1 MTFSPSD
8 IYFRVILDKP
18 RITLLLITILVSFF
32 AWHSSNFRLDASS
45 DSLVL
50 ENDQA
55 LKFYQA
61 IEARYGSDDFL
72 VITYTPED
80 DLFSNR
86 VKTDIRELSDE
97 LTAIQRVE
105 SVITILD
112 VPLIDSPPVTLS
124 ELQDKIL
131 TLESPETDQML
142 ARQELLTS
150 PLYKNL
156 LISSDGK
163 MTAIQVNFKRDKIY
177 YQLLKQRNHLREKQL
192 EENLTTSEKNELKV
206 VSKQF
211 ERYMTNLQKQEHSDI
226 LQVRHIMAQHREQ
239 AKLFLGGIPMI
250 TSDSIDFINHDLMT
264 FGIGVLIFLVVLLTI
279 IFNQLRWI
287 ILPVITCG
295 VAGLV
300 MIGFLGWINWPVTVV
315 SSNFIS
321 LMLIITLSLMV
332 HLIVSY
338 RELQAQDSSRTH
350 AMLIRQMIVSKIQ
363 PSFFTA
369 ITSIVA
375 FASLIIS
382 GIRPIIDFGWMMTI
396 GISLSFIL
404 AFTLFPAMLA
414 LLPAKTSNLKY
425 DITGVITRFFA
436 HLIQRFDKA
445 ILLLFMLIA
454 IVSII
459 GITRLSVENRFIDYY
474 KESTEIYQGM
484 TLIDKK
490 LGGTTPLDVIIDAP
504 AEFFQ
509 ADEEIAP
516 QPGETDLE
524 ADEEFDSLFEEFESE
539 MDENGGITSTSYW
552 LNSTMLPEINAIHDY
567 LVNLPE
573 SGKVLSI
580 ASSMRMLSSLDD
592 SMVMDD
598 LFLSIL
604 YKRLPDNIKESLFS
618 PYMSEDGNQ
627 LRFSLRVY
635 ESDPSLKRDVLLKK
649 IRQHLTEEL
658 GLADEQVHLTGML
671 VLYNN
676 LLQSLF
682 KSQILTMGVVF
693 LAILLMF
700 VIAFRNIKMAFLA
713 LIPNLMAASMVLGLM
728 GWLHISLDIMTITI
742 AAICI
747 GIAVDDTIHYVH
759 RFTKEFSK
767 DGDYWAAVKRSH
779 ASIGRAM
786 YYTTITITL
795 GFSILALSNFMPTIY
810 FGLLTGFSM
819 LVALL
824 ADLLLLPLLIVR
836 LKPLGR

>member
-1 MTFSPSD
+1 MTFSPSNA
-8 IYFRVILDKP
+8 YYCLVLDKP
-18 RITLLLITILVSFF
+18 RTTLLLLATLVGFF
-32 AWHSSNFRLDASS
+32 GWHSSNFRLDASS
-45 DSLVL
+45 DSLTL

-61 IEARYGSDDFL
+61 IEACYGSDDFL
-72 VITYTPED
+72 VITYTPTD
-80 DLFSNR
+80 DLFSAQ
-86 VKTDIRELSDE
+86 VKKDIRELSDK
-97 LTAIQRVE
+97 LKTIQRVE

-124 ELQDKIL
+124 ELQKKIL
-131 TLESPETDQML
+131 TLESSETDQIL
-142 ARQELLTS
+142 ARQELLSS

-163 MTAIQVNFKRDKIY
+163 MTAIQVNFKRDPIY
-177 YQLLKQRNHLREKQL
+177 LKLRERRNQLREKQL
-192 EENLTTSEKNELKV
+192 QDNLTSSEKDELKA
-206 VSKQF
+206 VSKEF
-211 ERYMTNLQKQEHSDI
+211 EQHNTSLQNQEHNDI
-226 LQVRHIMAQHREQ
+226 VQVRGIMSQHRDQ

-250 TSDSIDFINHDLMT
+250 TSDSIDFIRHDLMT
-264 FGIGVLIFLVVLLTI
+264 FGIGVLIFLVVLLSI
-279 IFNQLRWI
+279 IFYQPRWI
-287 ILPVITCG
+287 ILPMITCG
-295 VAGLV
+295 VAGLF
-300 MIGFLGWINWPVTVV
+300 MIGFLGWVNWPVTVV

-332 HLIVSY
+332 HLIVRY
-338 RELQAQDSSRTH
+338 RELQVENPSSNH
-350 AMLIRQMIVSKIQ
+350 QQLIRQMVKSKIH
-363 PSFFTA
+363 PSFYTA

-396 GISLSFIL
+396 GISMSFVL

-414 LLPAKTSNLKY
+414 LLPSANTKLKY
-425 DITGVITRFFA
+425 DITGAITHFFA
-436 HLIQRFDKA
+436 RLIQRFDKA
-445 ILLLFMLIA
+445 ILLIFMLLA
-454 IVSII
+454 ILSVV

-504 AEFFQ
+504 VEYFQ
-509 ADEEIAP
+509 P
-516 QPGETDLE
+516 
-524 ADEEFDSLFEEFESE
+524 DEEFESDEEMDPFFEEFELE
-539 MDENGGITSTSYW
+539 MNADGGITSTSYW
-552 LNSTMLPEINAIHDY
+552 FNSGMLPEVNIIHDY
-567 LVNLPE
+567 LVSLPE
-573 SGKVLSI
+573 SGKVLSL
-580 ASSMRMLSSLDD
+580 ASSMQMLRSLDENLE
-592 SMVMDD
+592 MND

-604 YKRLPDNIKESLFS
+604 YKRLPDNIKQSLFM

-627 LRFSLRVY
+627 LRFNLRVY
-635 ESDPSLKRDVLLKK
+635 ESDPSLKRDALLKK
-649 IRQHLTEEL
+649 IRRHLTEEL

-682 KSQILTMGVVF
+682 KSQVLTIGVVF
-693 LAILLMF
+693 SAIFLMF
-700 VIAFRNIKMAFLA
+700 IVAFRNIKMAALA
-713 LIPNLMAASMVLGLM
+713 IIPNLMAASMVLGLM

-759 RFTKEFSK
+759 RFTEEFRK
-767 DGDYWAAVKRSH
+767 DRNYWAAVKRSH

-795 GFSILALSNFMPTIY
+795 GFSILALSNFVPTIY

-819 LVALL
+819 FVALL
-824 ADLLLLPLLIVR
+824 ADLILLPILIVR